1 MKFGLDVSQ
10 IMADICEI
18 IGVNE
23 GKNLIKF
30 KLRRAVFRFVKYVEA
45 TVKGSIVLVPV
56 TAQCADL
63 TES

>member
-1 MKFGLDVSQ
+1 
-10 IMADICEI
+10 MADICEI